1 MANSDKKFDRRLG
14 KLLYNALIPRGFRPK
29 SNDEIEA
36 MLETIGG
43 ESLPEEKRERMLRK
57 IRGEE
62 LIGMR
67 TEQVLNA
74 TPQALTEE
82 QKELVELWRAKGE
95 EIPTDI
101 QALLDEMEKRAADL
115 EEEEN
120 KDES

>member
-1 MANSDKKFDRRLG
+1 MAISDKNFDRRLS

-43 ESLPEEKRERMLRK
+43 EPLSEEKRERMLRK

-62 LIGMR
+62 PIGVR
-67 TEQVLNA
+67 KEQVLNVP
-74 TPQALTEE
+74 PQALTEE

-95 EIPTDI
+95 DIPTDI

>member
-1 MANSDKKFDRRLG
+1 MAINDRNYDRRLS

-43 ESLPEEKRERMLRK
+43 ESLSEEKHERMLRK

-62 LIGMR
+62 TIGER
-67 TEQVLNA
+67 QKQVVSVDF
-74 TPQALTEE
+74 QALTEE
-82 QKELVELWRAKGE
+82 QRELVELWRAKGE
-95 EIPTDI
+95 EIPSDI

-115 EEEEN
+115 EEEEDKN
-120 KDES
+120 ES

>member
-1 MANSDKKFDRRLG
+1 MAINDKNFDRRLS
-14 KLLYNALIPRGFRPK
+14 KLLYNALIPRGFRPT
-29 SNDEIEA
+29 NNEEIEA
-36 MLETIGG
+36 MLETISG
-43 ESLPEEKRERMLRK
+43 ESLTEEKRERMLRK
-57 IRGEE
+57 ISGEE
-62 LIGMR
+62 PIGMR
-67 TEQVLNA
+67 TEQVIKA

-95 EIPTDI
+95 KIPPDI

>member
-1 MANSDKKFDRRLG
+1 MAINDKNFDRRLS
-14 KLLYNALIPRGFRPK
+14 KLLYNALIPSGFRPT

-62 LIGMR
+62 PIGVR

-74 TPQALTEE
+74 PPQALTEE

-95 EIPTDI
+95 EVHTDI